1 MIVGGIA
8 VVFSRLLWLS
18 VELCACSVVYDCR
31 WNCGDFQYTTKSRNS
46 EQTSL
51 CARYYEQGLH
61 IDWKFWTFLA
71 FTEQSL
77 NITENSEHWLKFWT
91 DSEHY
96 EHSEQILNIMNIL
109 NIDCI
114 FWTDSEYS
122 EHWLNRVWTFWTLT
136 ENSEQILNILSK
148 YIMLYFTY

>member
-1 MIVGGIA
+1 MIVGGIS

-61 IDWKFWTFLA
+61 IDWTFWTFLA

-77 NITENSEHWLKFWT
+77 NITENSEHWLKILKRFWT
-91 DSEHY
+91 LWTLTEQNPNITEH
-96 EHSEQILNIMNIL
+96 
-109 NIDCI
+109 
-114 FWTDSEYS
+114 S
-122 EHWLNRVWTFWTLT
+122 EHWLQILNRFSIFWTLT
-136 ENSEQILNILSK
+136 ENSEQILNIMN
-148 YIMLYFTY
+148 ID